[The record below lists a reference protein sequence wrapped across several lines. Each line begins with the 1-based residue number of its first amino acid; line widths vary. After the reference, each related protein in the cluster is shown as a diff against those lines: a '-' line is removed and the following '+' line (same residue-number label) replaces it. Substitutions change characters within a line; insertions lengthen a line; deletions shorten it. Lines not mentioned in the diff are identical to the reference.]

1 MKHSA
6 LPLTIEIEVRKFE
19 QLYQEHLNPIYRY
32 VYSHMR
38 NREAAEDLTSQIFL
52 KALRSLD
59 LKQSAHSG
67 SAWLFRVAHTTVADY
82 WRAYYRRATTH
93 SLEAL
98 VETGWEGPID
108 ADLSPVSTRAAERVE
123 DILQALPERDREV
136 LTCRFLLKLSI
147 RETALSMGVTEANVK
162 VMQYRALKRAAT
174 LVESAAPPKSSNA
187 SPHPR
192 CPLPT
197 PG

>member
-1 MKHSA
+1 MGYDMKHSA
-6 LPLTIEIEVRKFE
+6 LPMTLGAEVQQFE
-19 QLYQEHLNPIYRY
+19 QLYQENLNRIYRF
-32 VYSHMR
+32 VYSHVR

-136 LTCRFLLKLSI
+136 LTCRFLLQLSV
-147 RETALSMGVTEANVK
+147 RQTALSIGVTEANVK
-162 VMQYRALKRAAT
+162 VMQYRALRRAAT
-174 LVESAAPPKSSNA
+174 LIESAAQPKSSNA
-187 SPHPR
+187 SPHS
-192 CPLPT
+192 
-197 PG
+197 